1 MEMKKIIVSVL
12 MPVLLLAVSCEKNQ
26 DFQTVIEAPATL
38 VYVAQAGMDNV
49 QNASVVVIPGDFI
62 TTEQRFQVNVNS
74 NLHGAAQATLTVTP
88 DEVTAYNQA
97 KGTSYPVLP
106 AENLSVGLYVRLQ
119 QPLVEAEGEGGE
131 GEGEGEQVDPDPFVP
146 SASATVNIPENE
158 RLSTEFIRLRLGGD
172 LSALTEEYYMVA
184 LTLTCPGMELS
195 KKRSVYYLKVSVTEK
210 VIKAIES
217 VSDIDGSVVS
227 SRSGWTASSSDGI
240 TNLSNLFTSSN
251 TQGAT
256 FPSGDPLTFT
266 VDMKAVH
273 NVTGIKLLSMYASYG
288 ITDVIYHKLAYSV
301 DGENFEEIEIDPETD
316 VAMGS
321 DYSENI
327 GFYVPLQMQ
336 YVRLTVAVP
345 VASGYASYRRLVQF
359 YIYE

>member
-106 AENLSVGLYVRLQ
+106 AENFSVGTYVRVQ
-119 QPLVEAEGEGGE
+119 EAEVKAEGEE
-131 GEGEGEQVDPDPFVP
+131 GEGEEEVDPDPFVP
-146 SASATVNIPENE
+146 STSATVNIPANE

-184 LTLTCPGMELS
+184 LTLSCPGMELS

-210 VIKAIES
+210 VIKPLDSVGDIE
-217 VSDIDGSVVS
+217 GSVLS
-227 SRSGWTASSSDGI
+227 TRTGWTATSSDGI
-240 TNLSNLFTSSN
+240 TNLGNMFTSSN

-256 FPSGDPLTFT
+256 FPSSDPLTFT

-336 YVRLTVAVP
+336 YVRMTVAIP
-345 VASGYASYRRLVQF
+345 VSSSSYASYRRLVQF

>member
-12 MPVLLLAVSCEKNQ
+12 MPALLLAVSCEKNQ
-26 DFQTVIEAPATL
+26 DYQTVIEAPATL

-49 QNASVVVIPGDFI
+49 SVVVIPGDFI

-88 DEVTAYNQA
+88 EEVEAYNQA
-97 KGTSYPVLP
+97 MGTSYPLLP

-119 QPLVEAEGEGGE
+119 EPLAKAEGE
-131 GEGEGEQVDPDPFVP
+131 GEGEGEQIDPDPFVP

-184 LTLTCPGMELS
+184 LTLSCPGMELS
-195 KKRSVYYLKVSVTEK
+195 KKRSVYYLLVSVTEK
-210 VIKAIES
+210 VIKPLDS
-217 VSDIDGSVVS
+217 VGDIDGSVLS
-227 SRSGWTASSSDGI
+227 TRTGWTATSSDGI
-240 TNLSNLFTSSN
+240 TNLGNMFTSSS
-251 TQGAT
+251 TQCAT
-256 FPSGDPLTFT
+256 FPSSDPLTFT

-288 ITDVIYHKLAYSV
+288 ITDVIYSKLAYSV

-316 VAMGS
+316 VAMGT

-336 YVRLTVAVP
+336 YVRMTVAIP
-345 VASGYASYRRLVQF
+345 VSSSSYASYRRLVQF